1 MGHIVKITTLALPLL
16 LLEDHARAADNAP
29 NVITLSCDGML
40 AATYGTNKPEAS
52 QPLQKTGL
60 VVNLDERTVFF
71 LGYVAPIEDLD
82 EASIKFGGTQTV
94 DYGFGIAIRGNI
106 DRATGRM
113 EATLV
118 MSDPTQQPSD
128 PNIAASDYEVVCKPI
143 SN

>member
-1 MGHIVKITTLALPLL
+1 MGHIVRITTLELLLL

-71 LGYVAPIEDLD
+71 LGYVPPLKISTRP
-82 EASIKFGGTQTV
+82 ASSSAEHRPSITV
-94 DYGFGIAIRGNI
+94 SASPSG
-106 DRATGRM
+106 
-113 EATLV
+113 ATLIE
-118 MSDPTQQPSD
+118 QPV
-128 PNIAASDYEVVCKPI
+128 AWRQRW
-143 SN
+143 